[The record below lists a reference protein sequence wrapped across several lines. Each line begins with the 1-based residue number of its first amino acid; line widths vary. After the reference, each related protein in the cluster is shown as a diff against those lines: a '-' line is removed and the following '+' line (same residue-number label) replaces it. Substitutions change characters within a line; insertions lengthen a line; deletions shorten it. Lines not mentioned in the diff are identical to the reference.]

1 MAFYIFKVWR
11 DKVPEKPEGLELL
24 YTFPY
29 APLNEAVM
37 YRRAETR
44 LRELRRAADPSGGYY
59 LHLVYGDD
67 EHDATNRLLAKL

>member
-11 DKVPEKPEGLELL
+11 NKVPEETGGLELL
-24 YTFPY
+24 HTFPC
-29 APLNEAVM
+29 APLNEAAM

-44 LRELRRAADPSGGYY
+44 LRELRRAADPRGGYY

-67 EHDATNRLLAKL
+67 ERDAQSRLLAKL